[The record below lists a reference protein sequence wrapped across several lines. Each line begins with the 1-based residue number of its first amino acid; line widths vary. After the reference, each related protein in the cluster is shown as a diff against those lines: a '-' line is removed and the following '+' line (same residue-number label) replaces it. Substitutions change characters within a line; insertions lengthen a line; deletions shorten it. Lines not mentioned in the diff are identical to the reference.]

1 MFTMFI
7 MCRLVLEVLN
17 IQLNKL
23 ISDLM
28 MSLRSVMTLHPKGIA
43 MPNFIQIIDDYCYVK
58 L

>member
-1 MFTMFI
+1 MFI
-7 MCRLVLEVLN
+7 MCWLVLEVLN

-28 MSLRSVMTLHPKGIA
+28 MSLLSVMTLHPKGIA